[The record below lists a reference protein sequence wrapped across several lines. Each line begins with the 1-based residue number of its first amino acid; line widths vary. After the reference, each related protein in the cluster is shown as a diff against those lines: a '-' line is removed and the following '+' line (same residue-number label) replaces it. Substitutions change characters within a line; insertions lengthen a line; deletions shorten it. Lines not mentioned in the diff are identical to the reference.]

1 MTLAQADKI
10 LNRGGMIHP
19 PQAVVDQKSLGQI
32 VLKNYAVSW
41 GLFSWDKH
49 LKFERARRL

>member
-10 LNRGGMIHP
+10 LNRGGMIHPP

-32 VLKNYAVSW
+32 VLKNYAVS
-41 GLFSWDKH
+41 
-49 LKFERARRL
+49 